1 MIQAAGAQYKSGGKL
16 LNPTSG
22 LMILGWANP
31 VARVS
36 DSVGRSKWAIIR
48 LGCTYD
54 TFIRLGKVRQVT
66 QPNFSLVD

>member
-1 MIQAAGAQYKSGGKL
+1 MVRAAGAQYKSDGKL

-36 DSVGRSKWAIIR
+36 DMSGGKVDHKHIVCNSVARSKWAIIR
-48 LGCTYD
+48 LG
-54 TFIRLGKVRQVT
+54 
-66 QPNFSLVD
+66 